1 MSLFHKKKLLNFLSS
16 KFKQAIHKILFLTFS
31 TLYMTFNP
39 NFILKLTNFDV
50 ELLQILNILSLL
62 KNLNK

>member
-1 MSLFHKKKLLNFLSS
+1 
-16 KFKQAIHKILFLTFS
+16 
-31 TLYMTFNP
+31 MTFNS